1 VLENTGALSHFAAEL
16 YTLTSGFK
24 SFWLIFAVLSFSALL
39 ANLLNNSAAAVVMAP
54 LVLSLG
60 STNAS
65 ADALLMAVAAGS
77 SCAMLLP
84 THQSTVITMSRTR
97 FKPSSFMKVG
107 AVLSVAAAV
116 SASLVITWLWN

>member
-1 VLENTGALSHFAAEL
+1 
-16 YTLTSGFK
+16 
-24 SFWLIFAVLSFSALL
+24 
-39 ANLLNNSAAAVVMAP
+39 MAP